1 MLIIKRNGSEAEF
14 DVRKIV
20 TAIKKANAEV
30 MESERLSEDK
40 IVEIANEIEAICRG
54 RSRALN
60 VEEVQDLVEEKVMKA
75 GATELARK
83 YIKYRYTRELV
94 RKSNTTDAQI
104 LSLIECQ
111 NEEAKQEN
119 ANKNPV
125 INSTQRDYIAGEVN
139 KDLSRRI
146 LLPKDIVEA
155 HDNGIIQFHDMDHF
169 AAHSHNCDLI
179 NLEDMLQNGT
189 VITNTL
195 IEKPHSFSTA
205 CNITTQIVAQ
215 VASNQYGL
223 TAV

>member
-40 IVEIANEIEAICRG
+40 IVEIANEIETICRG

-155 HDNGIIQFHDMDHF
+155 HDNGIIQFHK
-169 AAHSHNCDLI
+169 N
-179 NLEDMLQNGT
+179 
-189 VITNTL
+189 V
-195 IEKPHSFSTA
+195 
-205 CNITTQIVAQ
+205 VA
-215 VASNQYGL
+215 
-223 TAV
+223 

>member
-40 IVEIANEIEAICRG
+40 IVEIANEIETICRG

-60 VEEVQDLVEEKVMKA
+60 VEEVQDLVEEKVMNA

>member
-60 VEEVQDLVEEKVMKA
+60 VEEVQDLGEEKVMKA

-83 YIKYRYTRELV
+83 YIKYGYTRELV

-169 AAHSHNCDLI
+169 AAHSHNCELI